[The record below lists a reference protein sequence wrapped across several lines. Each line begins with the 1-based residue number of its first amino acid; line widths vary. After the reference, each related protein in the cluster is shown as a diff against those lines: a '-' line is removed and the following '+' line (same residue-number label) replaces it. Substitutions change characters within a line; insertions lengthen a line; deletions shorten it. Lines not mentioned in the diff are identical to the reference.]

1 MKKKTQDDLRF
12 RKTERLIQQTFREL
26 LKEKDYFHI
35 SIQELASRAEINRN
49 TFYLHYPSKDISLL
63 IHQIPIIMHLS
74 NLTKNTSIMMPTLIR
89 YCWHIL
95 MAA

>member
-49 TFYLHYPSKDISLL
+49 IFYLH
-63 IHQIPIIMHLS
+63 
-74 NLTKNTSIMMPTLIR
+74 
-89 YCWHIL
+89 
-95 MAA
+95 